1 MKYAVAI
8 RAIALICLG
17 VTVATKRQNI
27 RIKGRG
33 ANNRIER
40 AVPIFMRKFGMAKDQ
55 ATAVAIRMESK
66 NQLQVDGD
74 PINKPADIPRGAPFN
89 LPPAFVTGIAMSMKK
104 DRTPKQTEYRE
115 SGDGFVVSSAFDA
128 LVRVNKKKKPPRNIR
143 K

>member
-8 RAIALICLG
+8 RAIALICSG

-74 PINKPADIPRGAPFN
+74 PINKPADIPRGEPFN
-89 LPPAFVTGIAMSMKK
+89 LPPAFVTGIAVSMMK

-115 SGDGFVVSSAFDA
+115 AGDGFVVSSAFDA